1 MKHSDEFLD
10 DTAACC
16 VARTLDIIGERWS
29 LLILRDL
36 LVGMT
41 RYDEIARDLGIVSNV
56 LALRL
61 QTLVEH
67 GVVSKT
73 VNAEDARAFDYA
85 LTAKGRELY
94 PVLLALTAWGNKW
107 FAELGQQPLLVVHA
121 TCGHITAAVPSCSRC
136 CAPLALEA
144 LVFAAGPG
152 GKPGPRTQRI
162 GRYLQQTIY

>member
-41 RYDEIARDLGIVSNV
+41 RYDEIARDLGIASNV

-121 TCGHITAAVPSCSRC
+121 TCGHITAAVPSMPIFTACTITSANSTSICR
-136 CAPLALEA
+136 
-144 LVFAAGPG
+144 
-152 GKPGPRTQRI
+152 RI
-162 GRYLQQTIY
+162 VGDFTSFGDSNSIVQIL